1 MASTQAFVEYAL
13 ERLGASLDS
22 YECLQG
28 RDNELALQAKEAR
41 YRFSS
46 RKMFGEYCIY
56 VSDETAGLEAV
67 PKPIFLLC
75 DDVLYVKQHKAL
87 AEIARTCPLAPP
99 YPGAKP
105 HYVLD
110 IDDSV
115 LLARIILTLT
125 PLLPTPKK
133 ARK

>member
-1 MASTQAFVEYAL
+1 MASTQAFMEYAL
-13 ERLGASLDS
+13 ERLESSLDS
-22 YECLQG
+22 WADLQG
-28 RDNELALQAKEAR
+28 QDSELALMAKEAC

-56 VSDETAGLEAV
+56 VSDEASGSEAV

-75 DDVLYVKQHKAL
+75 DDTLYVKQHKAL
-87 AEIARTCPLAPP
+87 AEIARGCVLAPP

-105 HYVLD
+105 HYALD
-110 IDDSV
+110 IDDLA

-125 PLLPTPKK
+125 PLLPIPKK
-133 ARK
+133 ARI